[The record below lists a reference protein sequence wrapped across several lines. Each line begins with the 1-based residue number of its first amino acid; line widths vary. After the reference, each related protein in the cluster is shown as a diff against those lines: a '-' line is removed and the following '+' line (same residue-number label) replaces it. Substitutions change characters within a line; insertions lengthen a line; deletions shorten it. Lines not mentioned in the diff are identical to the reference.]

1 MALFPAVWHYHVLLF
16 KWQELSF
23 GTSATLFLSYSALS
37 GVTLSPIVY
46 MYTGASLVQTF
57 VVAAST
63 FAVMAVYGW
72 VTDHDLSQYSSL
84 LTMGVFGLII
94 AMLVNMFMRSGTA
107 NLVISAI
114 GVLLFTVLTAYD
126 IQKLKYVSHFS
137 PEDSSMRGKLALMG
151 ALHLYLDLLNL
162 FLFLLQLLGQ
172 RRR

>member
-1 MALFPAVWHYHVLLF
+1 MMWLFFLQFGIIMFYSF

-23 GTSATLFLSYSALS
+23 GTSATLFKLFS
-37 GVTLSPIVY
+37 TLWSHYHLLFIC
-46 MYTGASLVQTF
+46 TGASLVQTF

-162 FLFLLQLLGQ
+162 FLFLLQLLGL